1 MSSIAERTLGS
12 EVAHELETGRPY
24 ETDVVRPPKYPRK
37 PKGITGRS
45 IAILVFLTICALFFC
60 VPLYVIVTTSFKTMD
75 QIRQGDIFS
84 LPMPFTWDAWWS
96 AWDTAC
102 SGINCS
108 GLKVGFWNSMAILFP
123 SLIMSIALSSVTGYA
138 LALWNVKWA
147 GPFLFVLFICAFVPF
162 QIIMIPL
169 IILTGKGVPLDLFGQ
184 KFFLGLGVY
193 GTVWGIAVVHAILSM
208 PFLTLVFRNYYKG
221 IPQEIM
227 SAAMMDSGSFWRVF
241 FEIILPMSGNIM
253 IVVLILQITGIWN
266 DFLLGLTFGG
276 LGTQPMSVVLANV
289 VITTTGEAAYN
300 ENMAAA
306 LLTAIPP
313 LVIYFVLGKFFV
325 QGITSGAIKG

>member
-1 MSSIAERTLGS
+1 MEEEGLIER
-12 EVAHELETGRPY
+12 A
-24 ETDVVRPPKYPRK
+24 PRFPRQK
-37 PKGITGRS
+37 KGISPRS
-45 IAILVFLTICALFFC
+45 IAIIIFLSMCALFFC
-60 VPLYVIVTTSFKTMD
+60 VPLYVIVVTSFKTMD
-75 QIRQGDIFS
+75 QVRVGEIFS
-84 LPMPFTWDAWWS
+84 LPNPFTWDAWWS
-96 AWDTAC
+96 AWDNAC
-102 SGINCS
+102 SGIRCD

-123 SLIMSIALSSVTGYA
+123 SLALSIALSSVTGYA
-138 LALWNVKWA
+138 LALWNVRWA
-147 GPFLFVLFICAFVPF
+147 GPFLFVLFMCAFVPF

-169 IILTGKGVPLDLFGQ
+169 IILSS
-184 KFFLGLGVY
+184 GLKVY
-193 GTVWGIAVVHAILSM
+193 GTIWGIAIVHAVLAM
-208 PFLTLVFRNYYKG
+208 PILTLIFRNYYKG

-227 SAAMMDSGSFWRVF
+227 SAAMMDSGSFWRIF
-241 FEIILPMSGNIM
+241 FEIILPMSGNIL
-253 IVVLILQITGIWN
+253 IVVLILQITSIWN

-313 LVIYFVLGKFFV
+313 LLIYFVLGKFFV